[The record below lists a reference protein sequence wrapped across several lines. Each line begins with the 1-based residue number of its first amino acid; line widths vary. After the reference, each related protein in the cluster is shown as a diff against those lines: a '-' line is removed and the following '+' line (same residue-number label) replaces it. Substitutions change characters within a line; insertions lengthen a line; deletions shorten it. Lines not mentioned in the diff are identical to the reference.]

1 MISYTCTIEHRRGV
15 SNACS
20 PVALGCSFGEDCRL
34 GKNMRDE
41 MKPAID
47 ALLVELGDQ
56 EKQVIETK
64 LLINRLCAR
73 SQMEPMFPDAAASAS
88 SGAIGT
94 IRPDSF
100 YGKVLNTAAR
110 EYLEMR
116 RAANLGPATPREV
129 YEALAKGGYASEA
142 KDEVTATTIVRATL
156 RKNSSIF
163 HRLPNGTYGLL
174 SWYPNAK
181 PQRDDDEEDAPTPS
195 KKKGRKTT
203 KRAKTTAKVAANAD
217 AVPKATRIRQELKVL
232 LARGKKSKAEI
243 LKHMIEKGVL
253 GEQDDPGA
261 NLSTYLSRSKDLVNS
276 DGEGNWF
283 LVTSEAG
290 EAA

>member
-1 MISYTCTIEHRRGV
+1 
-15 SNACS
+15 
-20 PVALGCSFGEDCRL
+20 
-34 GKNMRDE
+34 MRDE

-47 ALLVELGDQ
+47 ALLVELADQ
-56 EKQVIETK
+56 EKQVTETK

-73 SQMEPMFPDAAASAS
+73 SGMELMFPDAAAAS
-88 SGAIGT
+88 GSGSVAT

-129 YEALAKGGYASEA
+129 YEALVKGGYASEA
-142 KDEVTATTIVRATL
+142 KDETTAMVTLRATL

-181 PQRDDDEEDAPTPS
+181 PQRDDEDDGVVARS
-195 KKKGRKTT
+195 KKKGRKSAR
-203 KRAKTTAKVAANAD
+203 RAKQTAKTPIPD
-217 AVPKATRIRQELKVL
+217 AVPKATRIRQELKVF
-232 LARGKKSKAEI
+232 LANGKKSKGDI
-243 LKHMIEKGVL
+243 LKHMIDEGIL
-253 GEQDDPGA
+253 GAEEDPGA
-261 NLSTYLSRSKDLVNS
+261 NLSTYLSRSKDLVQN
-276 DGEGNWF
+276 DGEGNWL
-283 LVTSEAG
+283 LVATEKG
-290 EAA
+290 AAA

>member
-1 MISYTCTIEHRRGV
+1 
-15 SNACS
+15 
-20 PVALGCSFGEDCRL
+20 
-34 GKNMRDE
+34 MRDE

-47 ALLVELGDQ
+47 ALLVELADQ

-73 SQMEPMFPDAAASAS
+73 AGMEVMFPDAASAS
-88 SGAIGT
+88 GSASIAS

-116 RAANLGPATPREV
+116 KSANLGPATPREV
-129 YEALAKGGYASEA
+129 YEALVKGGYAPDT
-142 KDEVTATTIVRATL
+142 KDETNAIIGVRATL

-181 PQRDDDEEDAPTPS
+181 PQRDDDEDAAPVRA
-195 KKKGRKTT
+195 KKKGHL
-203 KRAKTTAKVAANAD
+203 KRQPRRRPASAPESD
-217 AVPKATRIRQELKVL
+217 AVPKATRIRQELKAF
-232 LARGKKSKAEI
+232 LAHGKRSKGDI
-243 LKHMIEKGVL
+243 LKHMISTGIL
-253 GEQDDPGA
+253 GGEGDPGA
-261 NLSTYLSRSKDLVNS
+261 NLSTYLSRSKDLVEN
-276 DGEGNWF
+276 DGEGNWS
-283 LVTSEAG
+283 LVPTETG
-290 EAA
+290 AAA